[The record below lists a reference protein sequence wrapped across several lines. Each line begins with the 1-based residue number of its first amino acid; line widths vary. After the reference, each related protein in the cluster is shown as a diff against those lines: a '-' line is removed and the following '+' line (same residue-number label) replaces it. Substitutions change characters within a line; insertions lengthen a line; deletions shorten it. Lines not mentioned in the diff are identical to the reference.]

1 MHVHF
6 KFNNEIYIQSDKIA
20 MASPLGP
27 LLANMV
33 MMSLEDNTLPKLELL
48 ETI

>member
-1 MHVHF
+1 MG
-6 KFNNEIYIQSDKIA
+6 
-20 MASPLGP
+20 SPLGS